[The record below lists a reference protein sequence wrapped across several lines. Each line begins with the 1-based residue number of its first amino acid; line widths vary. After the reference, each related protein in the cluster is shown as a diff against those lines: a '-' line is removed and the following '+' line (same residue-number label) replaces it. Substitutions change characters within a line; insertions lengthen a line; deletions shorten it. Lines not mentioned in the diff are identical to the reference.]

1 MYSFQNRPCSIR
13 RTASSAQPT
22 LRDFF
27 EYRAKGINHMLQSA
41 THALKASM
49 PEKTILACLLHDIAN
64 AIFIKSDHGY
74 WGAQLIEPYVD
85 EEVSWAVRAHQAL
98 RFFPDESVGYS

>member
-1 MYSFQNRPCSIR
+1 
-13 RTASSAQPT
+13 
-22 LRDFF
+22 
-27 EYRAKGINHMLQSA
+27 
-41 THALKASM
+41 M

-85 EEVSWAVRAHQAL
+85 EEVTLGGPGAPGAAFLPRRVGRLLVSGNVRQAFRAGLRARRLHQGRVQA
-98 RFFPDESVGYS
+98 RPRITSGT